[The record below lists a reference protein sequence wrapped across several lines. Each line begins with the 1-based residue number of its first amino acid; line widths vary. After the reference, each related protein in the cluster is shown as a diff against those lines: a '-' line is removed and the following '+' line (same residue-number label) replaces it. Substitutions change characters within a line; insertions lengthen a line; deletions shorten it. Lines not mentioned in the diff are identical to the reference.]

1 MARARITLGH
11 SEGLGCMGMSQ
22 FYGAADPAESIA
34 TIQAA
39 IDAGIDFFD
48 TSEGLDVMG
57 EYLGR

>member
-11 SEGLGCMGMSQ
+11 SDGLGCMGMSQ

-34 TIQAA
+34 TVQAA

-48 TSEGLDVMG
+48 TSEGLM
-57 EYLGR
+57 